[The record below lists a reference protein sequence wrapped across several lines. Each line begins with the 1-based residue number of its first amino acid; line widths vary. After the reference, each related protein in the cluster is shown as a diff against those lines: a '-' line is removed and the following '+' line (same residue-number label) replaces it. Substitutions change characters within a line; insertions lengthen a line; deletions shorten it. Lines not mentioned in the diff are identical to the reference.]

1 MYVNVKYPNIYT
13 KNKTFIIYF
22 LYIYIYIYIYMSI
35 YICICLYVHTA
46 IHQLRAGA
54 YLKNLIF
61 GHSVSNFIRKKR
73 KV

>member
-1 MYVNVKYPNIYT
+1 MSMLNVQIYT
-13 KNKTFIIYF
+13 QKIRHLLFI
-22 LYIYIYIYIYMSI
+22 LCIYIYIYMSIYMSI

-54 YLKNLIF
+54 YLKNIIF